1 MALLLKYVPRKP
13 STESDELKEYNRH
26 LRRMEKLEREIDEYD
41 QRGLAKLILAEL
53 EKRLKRLYPSS
64 QDE

>member
-1 MALLLKYVPRKP
+1 
-13 STESDELKEYNRH
+13 
-26 LRRMEKLEREIDEYD
+26 MEKLERQIDEHD
-41 QRGLAKLILAEL
+41 QRELAKLILAEL